1 MKKNEVLKKK
11 KWLKN
16 RRREKRMTKQSN
28 YEKKTHKG
36 TSAFSLQ
43 MNEIRQAAADAEGK
57 KTRGEI
63 AKKMGLNPK
72 EVF

>member
-11 KWLKN
+11 KWLKA
-16 RRREKRMTKQSN
+16 RRRVKRMKKQNN
-28 YEKKTHKG
+28 YVGKTHKG
-36 TSAFSLQ
+36 TSAFDLQ
-43 MNEIRQAAADAEGK
+43 MNEMRQAAADAEEK

-72 EVF
+72 EVY